1 MLADQK
7 TASTV
12 AHVIFPR
19 GLTSQ
24 QVLYAANRLFL
35 PGPEEP
41 VSEITSVLARRP
53 AHFDDETWDRILT
66 SHTMDRE
73 TSQALA
79 EGNREHFLALRQRLI
94 QRQLA
99 GFLGRMAEWDYED
112 TPSLDSLDFDGL
124 DELDDAEELF

>member
-1 MLADQK
+1 
-7 TASTV
+7 V